1 MAVTMITKKV
11 FTDLAIYMISF
22 GIVIGIVFPF
32 FVVMMGIP
40 ESYVMTPLFFTL
52 CILAGFLVGLVNILL
67 AKTIVSKNL
76 KPIIT
81 KLNQSTYQLA
91 ASSIELTSSGQQLA
105 EGNIEL
111 ASSIEET
118 SSTLEEFTSMVNQN
132 MQNTHH
138 AAELSSQAKSISDK
152 GYSEMKFMK
161 GIISQIK
168 KSSDEMAKIIKIID
182 EIAFQTNILALNAA
196 VEAARA
202 GEAGL
207 SFAVVADEVRNL
219 AQRSAQAAKDTAAII
234 EKNIEISGY
243 GYDEIQKIADSLS
256 QITEQTKQ
264 VSELIDE
271 ISTASQE
278 QAQGILS
285 INNAMSQ
292 MEKVTQSNAANAEE
306 TAAAAGELNDQ
317 AAALNEM
324 AVTLYK
330 LVYGTIEK
338 NSDKMDIIP
347 RSKPAGQ
354 PVKKSE
360 PVFTKTHIV
369 NPEDIIPLD
378 DDNGGF

>member
-1 MAVTMITKKV
+1 MLTKKV

-22 GIVIGIVFPF
+22 GAIIGIVFPF
-32 FVVMMGIP
+32 FVVAMGIP
-40 ESYVMTPLFFTL
+40 AYQVLTPLFFIL
-52 CILAGFLVGLVNILL
+52 CILAGVLVGIVNITL
-67 AKTIVSKNL
+67 AKKIVSKNL
-76 KPIIT
+76 KPIIS
-81 KLNQSTYQLA
+81 KLNSSTYQVA
-91 ASSIELTSSGQQLA
+91 TSSIELTSSGQQLA

-132 MQNTHH
+132 MQNTRH
-138 AAELSSQAKSISDK
+138 AAELSSLAKSISDK
-152 GYSEMKFMK
+152 GYSEMKSMQ

-168 KSSDEMAKIIKIID
+168 KSSDEMAKIIKVID

-219 AQRSAQAAKDTAAII
+219 AQRSAQAAKDTAVII
-234 EKNIEISGY
+234 EKNIELTGDGY
-243 GYDEIQKIADSLS
+243 EETQKIADSLM
-256 QITEQTKQ
+256 QITEQTKK
-264 VSELIDE
+264 VNELIDE

-278 QAQGILS
+278 QSQGISS

-317 AAALNEM
+317 ANSLNDM
-324 AVTLYK
+324 AITLYK
-330 LVYGTIEK
+330 LIYSTNENTHK
-338 NSDKMDIIP
+338 SSDVAPNKEPIKHNI
-347 RSKPAGQ
+347 
-354 PVKKSE
+354 KKAN
-360 PVFTKTHIV
+360 PIFTKTHIV
-369 NPEDIIPLD
+369 NPEDIIPLN